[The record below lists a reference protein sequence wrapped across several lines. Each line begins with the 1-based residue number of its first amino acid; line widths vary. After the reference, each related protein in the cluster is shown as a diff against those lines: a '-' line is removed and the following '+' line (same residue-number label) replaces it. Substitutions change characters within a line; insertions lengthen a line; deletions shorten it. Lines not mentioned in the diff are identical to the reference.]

1 MSLLAHSFDLIN
13 SLPTDIP
20 DPGPVAPPGFAG
32 PVAVIMGWV
41 KWVGLIVAVL
51 GVIIIG
57 AKLAINVRRGEA
69 AGELGEGGDRAV
81 AAEVGLVL
89 GVGETLGQRVDRRR
103 AGREA

>member
-13 SLPTDIP
+13 SLPADIP

-41 KWVGLIVAVL
+41 KWVGLVVAVL

-57 AKLAINVRRGEA
+57 GKLAINVRRGEA
-69 AGELGEGGDRAV
+69 AGELGGLLY
-81 AAEVGLVL
+81 VGLGCIL
-89 GVGETLGQRVDRRR
+89 IGAAASIVGFISGS
-103 AGREA
+103 

>member
-1 MSLLAHSFDLIN
+1 MSLLVHSVDLIN
-13 SLPTDIP
+13 SVPLGIP

-32 PVAVIMGWV
+32 PVGIIMGWA

-69 AGELGEGGDRAV
+69 AGELGGLLY
-81 AAEVGLVL
+81 VGLGCIL
-89 GVGETLGQRVDRRR
+89 IGAAASLVGFLSGS
-103 AGREA
+103 

>member
-1 MSLLAHSFDLIN
+1 MSLLVHWSDLIN
-13 SLPTDIP
+13 SVPLDIP

-32 PVAVIMGWV
+32 PVGIIMGWA

-69 AGELGEGGDRAV
+69 AGELGGLLY
-81 AAEVGLVL
+81 VGLGCIL
-89 GVGETLGQRVDRRR
+89 IGAAASLVGFLSGS
-103 AGREA
+103 